1 MNFEKSNMLK
11 KKSHALIPGGCHT
24 YAKGDD
30 QYPELSPGF
39 IVKGKGC
46 HVWDADGNEFI
57 EYGMGLR
64 SVTLGHSFSPVIEAA
79 SKQMNLGNNFVRPS
93 PIEIECAEEF
103 LSMITG
109 AEMVKFAKNGSDATD
124 AAAKLAR
131 AYTGRDL
138 IAICADHPFF
148 SVSDWFIGTTPM
160 TAGIPQ
166 AVRSLTVK
174 FRYNDIE
181 SAKSLF
187 EKYSS
192 QIACVVLEPEKDTA
206 PANNFL
212 HELQKLCKKNDSVF
226 ILDEMITG
234 FRWNNGGG
242 QAYHHIIP
250 DLSAFG
256 KAMGNGFSIAALAGK
271 REIMELG
278 GISHDHERVFLLSLT
293 HGAENHSLAAAK
305 KVMQIYKKEPVVET
319 LWNQGERLA
328 QGIQKSI
335 DEYRLDGYFAVLGRP
350 CCLIYGTRDYDKQPS
365 QPFRTLFLQELIKR
379 GILAP
384 SLTVSYSHTDE
395 DIDKTI
401 EAVHESLHIYRKAL
415 NEGIEKFLIGK
426 PVKPVIRKYCH
437 IEKNTEKKPPA
448 TATINKT
455 LPRQPSDGSPRSPLI
470 T

>member
-1 MNFEKSNMLK
+1 MNFKQSRKLQQ
-11 KKSHALIPGGCHT
+11 KSHALIPGGCHT

-64 SVTLGHSFSPVIEAA
+64 SVTLGHAFNAVIEAA
-79 SKQMNLGNNFVRPS
+79 SKQMRLGSNFVRPS
-93 PIEIECAEEF
+93 PIEVDCAEEF
-103 LSMITG
+103 LSLVTG

-124 AAAKLAR
+124 AAVKLAR

-160 TAGIPQ
+160 DAGIPQ
-166 AVRSLTVK
+166 SVRKLTVN

-187 EKYSS
+187 EKYSN
-192 QIACVVLEPEKDTA
+192 QIACLILEPEKDTA

-212 HELQKLCKKNDSVF
+212 HELQKLCKKNNSVF

-234 FRWNNGGG
+234 FRWHNGGA

-250 DLSAFG
+250 DLSTFG
-256 KAMGNGFSIAALAGK
+256 KGMGNGFSVAALAGK
-271 REIMELG
+271 REIMNLG
-278 GISHDHERVFLLSLT
+278 GLNHENERVFLLSLT

-305 KVMQIYKKEPVVET
+305 KVMEIYKKEPVVET
-319 LWNQGERLA
+319 LWKQGERLA
-328 QGIQKSI
+328 KGIRKSI
-335 DEYRLDGYFAVLGRP
+335 AEYHLDGYFVILGKP
-350 CCLIYGTRDYDKQPS
+350 CCLIYGTRDHDKKPS
-365 QPFRTLFLQELIKR
+365 QPFRTLFLQELIRR

-384 SLTVSYSHTDE
+384 SFIVSYSHTDE

-415 NEGIEKFLIGK
+415 NERVENYLIGK
-426 PVKPVIRKYCH
+426 SVKPVFRKYCQT
-437 IEKNTEKKPPA
+437 EKNHETELQTPA
-448 TATINKT
+448 TPKQTATSST
-455 LPRQPSDGSPRSPLI
+455 
-470 T
+470 

>member
-1 MNFEKSNMLK
+1 MHFEKSKQLQN
-11 KKSHALIPGGCHT
+11 KSHKLIPGGCHT

-39 IVKGKGC
+39 IVRGKGC

-64 SVTLGHSFSPVIEAA
+64 SVTLGHSFSPVIEAT
-79 SKQMNLGNNFVRPS
+79 SKQMGLGSNFVRPS

-124 AAAKLAR
+124 AAVKLAR

-148 SVSDWFIGTTPM
+148 SVSDWFIGSTPM
-160 TAGIPQ
+160 AAGIPQ
-166 AVRSLTVK
+166 AVRNLTVK

-187 EKYSS
+187 EKHPN
-192 QIACVVLEPEKDTA
+192 QIACVILEPEKDIA

-212 HELQKLCKKNDSVF
+212 HELQKLCKKNNSVF

-234 FRWNNGGG
+234 FRWHNGGG

-256 KAMGNGFSIAALAGK
+256 KAMGNGFSVAALAGK
-271 REIMELG
+271 REIMNLG
-278 GISHDHERVFLLSLT
+278 GINHEHERVFLLSLT
-293 HGAENHSLAAAK
+293 HGAENYSLAAAK
-305 KVMQIYKKEPVVET
+305 KVMQVYKKESVVET
-319 LWNQGERLA
+319 LWSRGDRLA
-328 QGIQKSI
+328 KGIQKSI
-335 DEYRLDGYFAVLGRP
+335 DEYGLDGYFVVLGRP

-365 QPFRTLFLQELIKR
+365 QLFRTLFLQELIKR
-379 GILAP
+379 RILAP
-384 SLTVSYSHTDE
+384 SFIVSYSHTE
-395 DIDKTI
+395 RDIDITI
-401 EAVHESLHIYRKAL
+401 DAVHESLQIYRKAL
-415 NEGIEKFLIGK
+415 DEGIDNYLVGR
-426 PVKPVIRKYCH
+426 PVQPVFRKYCFGD
-437 IEKNTEKKPPA
+437 KPKP
-448 TATINKT
+448 
-455 LPRQPSDGSPRSPLI
+455 QPKILSAVA
-470 T
+470 